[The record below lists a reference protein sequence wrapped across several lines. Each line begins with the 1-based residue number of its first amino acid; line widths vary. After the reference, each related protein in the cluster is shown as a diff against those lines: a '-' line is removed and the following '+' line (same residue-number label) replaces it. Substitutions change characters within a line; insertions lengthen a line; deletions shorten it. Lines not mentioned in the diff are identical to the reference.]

1 MGDKSLKIEIY
12 LPELDT
18 LNIII
23 TDNGIGRQKANELKL
38 RQEKLLPH
46 ISKGLKLVEERLQ
59 LITGKPAFDF
69 FHFEDNF
76 DANGQAMG
84 TTVTLTIPV
93 ATTNI

>member
-1 MGDKSLKIEIY
+1 
-12 LPELDT
+12 
-18 LNIII
+18 
-23 TDNGIGRQKANELKL
+23 
-38 RQEKLLPH
+38 LLPH